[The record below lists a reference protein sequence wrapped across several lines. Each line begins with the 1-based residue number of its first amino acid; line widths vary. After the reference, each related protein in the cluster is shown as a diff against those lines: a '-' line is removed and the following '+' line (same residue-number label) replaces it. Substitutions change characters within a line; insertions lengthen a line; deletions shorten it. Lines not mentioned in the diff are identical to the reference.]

1 MSHTHITEE
10 ICPFCGKVSSFNV
23 YVSNQRLTMKCTQC
37 GLELNLPLHPSNWKE
52 LGLTIEEVIT
62 SSRNY
67 TAFIMSL
74 AERGICPICWSR
86 IPRERRKV
94 SPHLIEEL
102 GREFHEFNAECP
114 KCGNSFGWASFMKLI
129 MTSEPVRAFL
139 FNVREFEVV
148 PDSRY
153 YEVYG
158 RTCFKL
164 SFRARD
170 SSKELTIYMDK
181 DTFSIVKI
189 LAQD

>member
-1 MSHTHITEE
+1 
-10 ICPFCGKVSSFNV
+10 
-23 YVSNQRLTMKCTQC
+23 MKCVQC
-37 GLELNLPLHPSNWKE
+37 GFELNLPLHPSNWEKF
-52 LGLTIEEVIT
+52 GLTIEEVIM

-67 TAFIMSL
+67 AVYIMSL

-86 IPRERRKV
+86 IPKEHRRV
-94 SPHLIEEL
+94 SLHLIEEL
-102 GREFHEFNAECP
+102 GREFHEFNAECS

-139 FNVREFEVV
+139 FNVREFEVI
-148 PDSRY
+148 PDSKD

-164 SFRARD
+164 SFRARH
-170 SSKELTIYMDK
+170 SGKELTIYMDK

-189 LAQD
+189 LSQD